1 MRFLATVLLLLGT
14 VCVARAQVNAP
25 TFMIDKGNVAQGFSA
40 TSATKAELVAPPSP
54 KPRFIFG
61 GRDDYRWEL
70 GFGVTWFRFQSS
82 PFDANAFG
90 IKTSVAYFTNE
101 WFAIEGNVSAAFA
114 PQIFQNEHVK
124 LATYG
129 AGPKIAWRQRQWE
142 PWLHGIFGGAH
153 EQPQTSGFSRNTYSI
168 QAGGG
173 ADYRWNPRLSFRLEA
188 DYVRTGFFKQSQ
200 NNFQLAGGFV
210 FHF

>member
-1 MRFLATVLLLLGT
+1 MRSERQWLSL
-14 VCVARAQVNAP
+14 CWP
-25 TFMIDKGNVAQGFSA
+25 C
-40 TSATKAELVAPPSP
+40 
-54 KPRFIFG
+54 
-61 GRDDYRWEL
+61 
-70 GFGVTWFRFQSS
+70 
-82 PFDANAFG
+82 
-90 IKTSVAYFTNE
+90 E

-124 LATYG
+124 LAAYG

-173 ADYRWNPRLSFRLEA
+173 ADYRWNPRLSLRLEA

-200 NNFQLAGGFV
+200 NDFQLAGGFV